1 MSDAIDLPLP
11 RRPVRLDAGERADK
25 ASPGEAKKAKLI
37 RKATALAAES
47 LDFAEHAPAA
57 AVIAKFYDHVPP
69 DDVAERSLRDLA
81 GAALA
86 LWRFAGRRQP
96 GQAKIRVYNPESDI
110 DGWSSPHTIVE
121 IVNDDMPFLVEL
133 GGRGDQCR
141 RARRPSDHSPDHDRR
156 SRCER
161 AVA

>member
-11 RRPVRLDAGERADK
+11 RRPVPLDPGERADK

-47 LDFAEHAPAA
+47 LDFAGRDIAA
-57 AVIAKFYDHVPP
+57 TVIAKFYDHVPP

-86 LWRFAGRRQP
+86 LWRFAGRRPPRP
-96 GQAKIRVYNPESDI
+96 GQ
-110 DGWSSPHTIVE
+110 
-121 IVNDDMPFLVEL
+121 
-133 GGRGDQCR
+133 DQGL
-141 RARRPSDHSPDHDRR
+141 
-156 SRCER
+156 
-161 AVA
+161 